1 MIRLRLRMASCLW
14 SGIRCPS
21 KAVTYVAGGL
31 RASMSQTGQSNLMN
45 WHNSFESKITPP
57 QHIRIHTT
65 RSCLLICLICYL
77 LISYL
82 EGGTSHHIPS
92 LTSGNKAPHTHE
104 ARSEVPWATRSR
116 SSACGRTIFW
126 RMLSFN
132 NRNRTEAKIS
142 LMLTVFK
149 ILESVSLLISNHLK
163 ASKTLET

>member
-45 WHNSFESKITPP
+45 WHNSFKRNHSPPAHQNPYYKILP
-57 QHIRIHTT
+57 
-65 RSCLLICLICYL
+65 SYLFVML

-82 EGGTSHHIPS
+82 EGGTSHHIPL

-104 ARSEVPWATRSR
+104 ARSEVPCATRSR
-116 SSACGRTIFW
+116 FSACGRTIFW

-132 NRNRTEAKIS
+132 NRNRPEAAQIS
-142 LMLTVFK
+142 LMFCKCLQNTRVCEPLDIKSSKNFK
-149 ILESVSLLISNHLK
+149 DI
-163 ASKTLET
+163 